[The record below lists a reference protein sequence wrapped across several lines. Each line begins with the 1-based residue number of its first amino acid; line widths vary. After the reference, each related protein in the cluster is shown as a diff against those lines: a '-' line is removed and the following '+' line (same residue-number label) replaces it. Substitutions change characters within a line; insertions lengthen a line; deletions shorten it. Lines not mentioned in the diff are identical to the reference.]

1 MTEAEKRPATK
12 SAKKVYYQR
21 KPGPKRKRGK
31 PCPVRGVER
40 IKGHPDFIN
49 DWGFPQDNAKVSHF
63 FTAAAAGNVI
73 SLCHV
78 YRQRPV
84 WVIPA
89 TDKDE
94 KKCGMCLRVLERRQ
108 RLATLRQEKKLKR
121 SLDGRIASFLDNQPS
136 APGCTAARS
145 AIPPTKAWRR
155 RCFPVQKAAI
165 PLPWSSNWPVR
176 IPGQRT
182 NRLKIGYRAIKK
194 PKRNK
199 DGRR

>member
-12 SAKKVYYQR
+12 SAKKVYYRR

-121 SLDGRIASFLDNQPS
+121 SLDGRIASFLADPTLGPRLYGCPVCNTAYEGMAPS
-136 APGCTAARS
+136 LFPCSEGGHPATLVVELARKDTW
-145 AIPPTKAWRR
+145 TKD
-155 RCFPVQKAAI
+155 
-165 PLPWSSNWPVR
+165 
-176 IPGQRT
+176 
-182 NRLKIGYRAIKK
+182 K
-194 PKRNK
+194 PA
-199 DGRR
+199 